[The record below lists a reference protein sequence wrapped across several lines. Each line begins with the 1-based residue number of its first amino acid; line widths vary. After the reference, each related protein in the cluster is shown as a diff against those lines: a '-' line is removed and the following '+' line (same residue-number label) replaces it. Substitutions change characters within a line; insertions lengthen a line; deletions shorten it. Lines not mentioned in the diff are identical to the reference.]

1 MTKAIAKWLAL
12 ALCAMLTLSGCG
24 LVTIDKGTGQT
35 QQAAP
40 TATQAD
46 AQQAAQSDPQ
56 KDAQVVAEYTGGQVT
71 YGEAMK
77 EYQNWLSYYE
87 AYGYTLTEESD
98 IKDLK
103 QQVLD
108 TLVQQK
114 IVEAKAKEMGL
125 TELTEDE
132 KKAVAEQAKSE
143 YEDAVS
149 YYMSYLEGDSE
160 EETRKNAV
168 DYLNSIGYTLESIQ
182 QYDTENAWQE
192 KLKTEITKDVTVTDA
207 QVQAAYDSSVSEDK
221 ASFTEDTYNFENA
234 ATYGDTITWVPEGYR
249 AVKHILLSLPEE
261 DSNSMADLQSQIE
274 DINVRIEE
282 IQNPEATEATEE
294 GDTAEMDDA
303 LTADTS
309 DGAAAD
315 TTAALDTTDAADAT
329 AAPEATIAADATQV
343 SDGAA
348 SDEALTEGEEDFSED
363 SEFAEDGSIDAASDE
378 VASEDDAALE
388 NLTLPELEAKKADLT
403 TQLDALKAAA
413 LARLQPKIDEIQTKI
428 AAGEDFDMLIE
439 AYGEDDGMKTEPTK
453 TNGYYVSESSQM
465 WDDEFTTA
473 AMALLKVGDVSAPV
487 LSLSGVHIIK
497 YIADVTPGAV
507 PLEKVKAEI
516 QAETLDTAK
525 NDLYDQTVSG
535 WVTAANAKTYVDKLA

>member
-24 LVTIDKGTGQT
+24 LVTIDKATE
-35 QQAAP
+35 QA
-40 TATQAD
+40 
-46 AQQAAQSDPQ
+46 Q
-56 KDAQVVAEYTGGQVT
+56 KDAQIVAEYTGGNVT

-87 AYGYTLTEESD
+87 AYGYTLTAESD

-132 KKAVAEQAKSE
+132 KAAITEQAKSE
-143 YEDAVS
+143 YEDAIS
-149 YYMSYLEGDSE
+149 YYMGYLEGDSD

-168 DYLNSIGYTLESIQ
+168 DYLDSIGYTLESIQ

-207 QVQAAYDSSVSEDK
+207 QVQAAYDTSVSDDQ

-234 ATYGDTITWVPEGYR
+234 ATYGDTITWVPAGYR

-261 DSNSMADLQSQIE
+261 DATSMADLNSQIE

-282 IQNPEATEATEE
+282 LQNPEPTDGTEE
-294 GDTAEMDDA
+294 GDAAEADDSA
-303 LTADTS
+303 LTADAQT
-309 DGAAAD
+309 DEAVDAAVLDDTAAA
-315 TTAALDTTDAADAT
+315 TATAAADAT
-329 AAPEATIAADATQV
+329 AAPDATAADDATLTPDAAATDETLA
-343 SDGAA
+343 DGEESFADNSEFTEDDSTDAA
-348 SDEALTEGEEDFSED
+348 LDEAGSED
-363 SEFAEDGSIDAASDE
+363 SAS
-378 VASEDDAALE
+378 LE

-403 TQLDALKAAA
+403 TQLDALKSAA
-413 LARLQPKIDEIQTKI
+413 LAKLQPKIDEIQAKI
-428 AAGEDFDMLIE
+428 TAGEDFDKLIE
-439 AYGEDDGMKTEPTK
+439 AYGEDDGMKNEPTK
-453 TNGYYVSESSQM
+453 TNGYYVSEGSQM

-473 AMALLKVGDVSAPV
+473 SMALLKVGDVSGPV
-487 LSLSGVHIIK
+487 LGQSGVHIIK
-497 YIADVTPGAV
+497 YITDVTPGAV
-507 PLEKVKAEI
+507 PLEKVKEEI
-516 QAETLDTAK
+516 QAQTLDTAK
-525 NDLYDQTVSG
+525 NDFYDESVSG
-535 WVTAANAKTYVDKLA
+535 WVTAANAKTYVDRLV